1 MIKPYIG
8 SIDQWNVVSDD
19 DEEYD
24 DSNQDEDCTF
34 GSPTGESEP

>member
-24 DSNQDEDCTF
+24 DSHQDEDTLM
-34 GSPTGESEP
+34 GSPTGEADV